1 MANFTEFG
9 IQYQMNMFR
18 AKLKELSLE
27 ERMNPAFSGPDVDSM
42 TEGSSIYFYCP
53 LGCGEN
59 LELKVNTIGFLDIV
73 LEIHFKECDKR
84 KTTITKAIE
93 AGQGPNG
100 ELRETHIHSISDE
113 AKATGLPDPTIPLV
127 FPDGQMGRC
136 KIDPKT
142 GHIIVT
148 SMWMRRDDQ
157 VLSALNDL
165 LNEFSWSATVPKHK
179 IKEMILD
186 VYSTPE
192 FKQPSTPTDFS
203 YLSNHPKGFA

>member
-1 MANFTEFG
+1 MAQMTKLGF
-9 IQYQMNMFR
+9 QYQMNMFHG
-18 AKLKELSLE
+18 KLKELSLE
-27 ERMNPAFSGPDVDSM
+27 ERMKPAFSGPDVDSM

-59 LELKVNTIGFLDIV
+59 LELKVNTIGFLDIT
-73 LEIHFKECDKR
+73 LSEHFKTCDK
-84 KTTITKAIE
+84 KIKDVE
-93 AGQGPNG
+93 PVYDSEHVHQ
-100 ELRETHIHSISDE
+100 ISDE

-142 GHIIVT
+142 GHVIVT

-165 LNEFSWSATVPKHK
+165 LNEFDWSATVPKRK

-192 FKQPSTPTDFS
+192 FKPSAPTDFS